1 MARYKRVLNLKLSGS
16 DQTIKIVQAL
26 SELKADIV
34 ADSTPSSIKITI
46 HGTKEEIRDI
56 SRKVI
61 AIAKQSKSS

>member
-1 MARYKRVLNLKLSGS
+1 MRVDNS

-46 HGTKEEIRDI
+46 HGTKGKIREV
-56 SRKVI
+56 SEKVL